1 MKEEHTIRLNNLV
14 RIPRTRYAN
23 KVVFAVKNYIKK
35 HTRAGDENI
44 RLSAD
49 VNHAIWARGK
59 QVKVSRLDVVLK
71 KKDHLVYAFMK
82 DGDDLK
88 AFVSKGTPAKKEG
101 KEAKPKAETSSE
113 TKKGSAEGTAKAKSA
128 ETKPKTKAP
137 VKSAAK
143 EKA

>member
-1 MKEEHTIRLNNLV
+1 MKEEHTIRLNNMV

-35 HTRAGDENI
+35 HTRAADENI

-71 KKDHLVYAFMK
+71 KKDSLVYAFMK
-82 DGDDLK
+82 DGKDLK
-88 AFVSKGTPAKKEG
+88 DFLAKDQPAKKEAK
-101 KEAKPKAETSSE
+101 KETKPKAEAKE
-113 TKKGSAEGTAKAKSA
+113 TKKEGAEASVKAKAEPKAKAK
-128 ETKPKTKAP
+128 AP
-137 VKSAAK
+137 AKSAAK